1 MGWWVANGDKID
13 GMSGS
18 NVGVKLVII
27 VLLAKQNFGE
37 IYVRLLG
44 S

>member
-1 MGWWVANGDKID
+1 MGWWVANGEEID
-13 GMSGS
+13 RLSGR
-18 NVGVKLVII
+18 NGGVKLVII
-27 VLLAKQNFGE
+27 VFLAKLNFVE